1 MSRLGSIFLLIIAES
16 ATHSIQAQVRSQ
28 IDALLRDVPSKVPK
42 ATTKDKKQLMA
53 NTILMIDD
61 LSRDRLLIQE
71 AVSAAKR
78 KIPNRESIASIL
90 LQARYTSLCSSMNSF
105 LLNLQNAQAQSGPQ
119 RIMISE
125 AAIDID
131 KSFDSLKIAL
141 SQIMPKELVVR
152 RIRAALL
159 LELASQMSPPS
170 KKNEIKDRNLLFGQ
184 LRESLQFVPWES
196 L

>member
-1 MSRLGSIFLLIIAES
+1 MSRLGSICLLIIAAS
-16 ATHSIQAQVRSQ
+16 ASHSIQAQVRSQ
-28 IDALLRDVPSKVPK
+28 IDALLQDVPSKVPK
-42 ATTKDKKQLMA
+42 VTTKDKKQLMA

-78 KIPNRESIASIL
+78 KIPNRESVASIL

-125 AAIDID
+125 AAIEID

-141 SQIMPKELVVR
+141 TQIMPKELVVR

-159 LELASQMSPPS
+159 LELASQLNPSS
-170 KKNEIKDRNLLFGQ
+170 KKNVIKDRNLLFGQ

>member
-1 MSRLGSIFLLIIAES
+1 MSRLGSICLLIIAES
-16 ATHSIQAQVRSQ
+16 ASHSIQAQVRSQ
-28 IDALLRDVPSKVPK
+28 IDALLQDVPSKVPK

-131 KSFDSLKIAL
+131 KSFDALKIAL

>member
-1 MSRLGSIFLLIIAES
+1 
-16 ATHSIQAQVRSQ
+16 
-28 IDALLRDVPSKVPK
+28 
-42 ATTKDKKQLMA
+42 
-53 NTILMIDD
+53 
-61 LSRDRLLIQE
+61 
-71 AVSAAKR
+71 
-78 KIPNRESIASIL
+78 
-90 LQARYTSLCSSMNSF
+90 MNSF

>member
-1 MSRLGSIFLLIIAES
+1 MSRLGSICLLIIATS
-16 ATHSIQAQVRSQ
+16 ALHSIQAQVRSQ
-28 IDALLRDVPSKVPK
+28 IDALLQNVPSKAPK

-78 KIPNRESIASIL
+78 KIPNRESVASIL
-90 LQARYTSLCSSMNSF
+90 LQARYTSLCSAMNSF
-105 LLNLQNAQAQSGPQ
+105 LLNLQNAQAQTGPQ

-125 AAIDID
+125 AAIEID
-131 KSFDSLKIAL
+131 KSFDALKIAL
-141 SQIMPKELVVR
+141 TQIMPKELVVR

-159 LELASQMSPPS
+159 LELASQLNPPS
-170 KKNEIKDRNLLFGQ
+170 KKNETKDRNLLFGQ
-184 LRESLQFVPWES
+184 LRESLQFVSWES